1 MPLWRSADR
10 ILTDLNPVDFRLFSF
25 EIAVSI
31 FRNAA
36 VISAM
41 TLLSR
46 ITGLIRDIL
55 IARVFGVSGD
65 TDAYYVAFRLPNLLR
80 RLFAEGAFQQAFVPM
95 LADVKS
101 NRSAEETK
109 SFIDKVAS
117 LLGFIVLCVSILG
130 VIAAPILVFVIASG
144 LVEEPATFDTATRL
158 TRYMCPYIF
167 FMSLVALSSSVL
179 NTWKHFAIPAAVPI
193 LLNLSLITATLFVAP
208 LFDQPIYALAVGVM
222 AGGFLQLAVQIPQL
236 AKLHLLPRFVN
247 PFKAMK
253 DPSVRRVLKLMV
265 PALFAVGV
273 AQISILINT
282 NIASFLA
289 EGSVTWLAYADRLM
303 EFPTALLGVAL
314 GTVLLPS
321 LSAAFA
327 KGMTDRYNALLDW
340 GLKLV
345 VAFAVPAAI
354 GLALLGEGLVSVLF
368 QSSRFNV
375 NDVYQT
381 ATAVMGYSIGLIGLI
396 GIKILAPGFYAQKDI
411 KTPVKVACAALIV
424 TQIFNLVNVPLF
436 SHAGLALSVGLG
448 ACFNACCLLI
458 ILRRRGVFTPL
469 AGWKKLFLT
478 VILGSVLLTAYLLVI
493 QHYCDWTQMA
503 YPWAVKLG
511 LVLGVVAGAAV
522 LYIGTLAVCGY
533 RLSDLKA
540 SEVD

>member
-1 MPLWRSADR
+1 M
-10 ILTDLNPVDFRLFSF
+10 
-25 EIAVSI
+25 SI

-158 TRYMCPYIF
+158 TRYMFPYIF

-208 LFDQPIYALAVGVM
+208 LFDQPIYALALGVM

-236 AKLHLLPRFVN
+236 S
-247 PFKAMK
+247 KAMK

-381 ATAVMGYSIGLIGLI
+381 ATAVTGYSIGLIGLI

-469 AGWKKLFLT
+469 AGWKKLFLN
-478 VILGSVLLTAYLLVI
+478 VIVGSVLLTAYLLLI
-493 QHYCDWTQMA
+493 QYYCDWTQMV

-511 LVLGVVAGAAV
+511 LVLGVVVGAAV

>member
-1 MPLWRSADR
+1 M
-10 ILTDLNPVDFRLFSF
+10 
-25 EIAVSI
+25 SI

-117 LLGFIVLCVSILG
+117 LLGFIALCVSILG

-144 LVEEPATFDTATRL
+144 LAEEPATFDTATRL
-158 TRYMCPYIF
+158 TRYMFPYIF

-381 ATAVMGYSIGLIGLI
+381 ATAVTGYSIGLIGLI

-478 VILGSVLLTAYLLVI
+478 VILGSVLLTAYTGRQEAGGILFPYLGKLL
-493 QHYCDWTQMA
+493 QSPLTDKAERTAALAYLGKQLRHLQNLEKGARAGGEQEAQMEYCQ
-503 YPWAVKLG
+503 
-511 LVLGVVAGAAV
+511 AAEA
-522 LYIGTLAVCGY
+522 LRQLIREEFPNG
-533 RLSDLKA
+533 SN
-540 SEVD
+540 

>member
-1 MPLWRSADR
+1 
-10 ILTDLNPVDFRLFSF
+10 
-25 EIAVSI
+25 
-31 FRNAA
+31 
-36 VISAM
+36 
-41 TLLSR
+41 
-46 ITGLIRDIL
+46 
-55 IARVFGVSGD
+55 
-65 TDAYYVAFRLPNLLR
+65 
-80 RLFAEGAFQQAFVPM
+80 
-95 LADVKS
+95 
-101 NRSAEETK
+101 
-109 SFIDKVAS
+109 
-117 LLGFIVLCVSILG
+117 
-130 VIAAPILVFVIASG
+130 
-144 LVEEPATFDTATRL
+144 
-158 TRYMCPYIF
+158 
-167 FMSLVALSSSVL
+167 
-179 NTWKHFAIPAAVPI
+179 
-193 LLNLSLITATLFVAP
+193 
-208 LFDQPIYALAVGVM
+208 
-222 AGGFLQLAVQIPQL
+222 
-236 AKLHLLPRFVN
+236 
-247 PFKAMK
+247 
-253 DPSVRRVLKLMV
+253 
-265 PALFAVGV
+265 
-273 AQISILINT
+273 
-282 NIASFLA
+282 
-289 EGSVTWLAYADRLM
+289 
-303 EFPTALLGVAL
+303 
-314 GTVLLPS
+314 
-321 LSAAFA
+321 
-327 KGMTDRYNALLDW
+327 MTDRYNALLDW

-345 VAFAVPAAI
+345 VAFSVPAAI

-436 SHAGLALSVGLG
+436 SHAGLALSVCLG

>member
-1 MPLWRSADR
+1 
-10 ILTDLNPVDFRLFSF
+10 
-25 EIAVSI
+25 
-31 FRNAA
+31 
-36 VISAM
+36 M

-55 IARVFGVSGD
+55 IARFFGVSGD

-95 LADVKS
+95 LADAKS
-101 NRSAEETK
+101 TK
-109 SFIDKVAS
+109 THPEAKGFIDKVAS
-117 LLGFIVLCVSILG
+117 LLATVVLAVSLLG
-130 VIAAPILVFVIASG
+130 VIAAPLLVWIIASG
-144 LVEEPATFDTATRL
+144 LTEEPSTFHTATRL
-158 TRYMCPYIF
+158 TRYMFPYIF
-167 FMSLVALSSSVL
+167 FMSMVALSSSIL

-193 LLNLSLITATLFVAP
+193 LLNLSLISATLFIAP
-208 LFDQPIYALAVGVM
+208 HMSRPIYALAIGVM
-222 AGGFLQLAVQIPQL
+222 CGGFLQLFVQIPM
-236 AKLHLLPRFVN
+236 LLKMGLMPKFVN
-247 PFKAMK
+247 PITASK
-253 DPSVRRVLKLMV
+253 DPAVRRVLKLMV

-273 AQISILINT
+273 AQVSILINT

-327 KGMTDRYNALLDW
+327 KGLYDRYNALLDW

-345 VAFAVPAAI
+345 VAFAIPAAL

-368 QSSRFNV
+368 QSARFNT

-381 ATAVMGYSIGLIGLI
+381 STAVLGYACGLIGLI

-411 KTPVKVACAALIV
+411 KTPVKIAVAALIV
-424 TQIFNLVNVPLF
+424 TQLFNVLNVPLF

-448 ACFNACCLLI
+448 ACFNAGTLLMV
-458 ILRRRGVFTPL
+458 LRRRGFYHPEG
-469 AGWKKLFLT
+469 GWKKLFL
-478 VILGSVLLTAYLLVI
+478 SVLVAS
-493 QHYCDWTQMA
+493 
-503 YPWAVKLG
+503 
-511 LVLGVVAGAAV
+511 LVLCLFLIVAQWNFEWTELTCRWIYKVGLLLAIVLGAVIFYLA
-522 LYIGTLAVCGY
+522 TLFAFGY

-540 SEVD
+540 SEVE